1 VEKSTR
7 SEAKVTTG
15 RKGFGA
21 SHRVKSSEQVEAGQ
35 HVDQGWEYRS
45 RRRVKNLEL
54 CKKCP
59 NKEYVALGRKKMLG
73 SRHLLLAV
81 CLAVACKC
89 PIWFSFRCSLFLK
102 L

>member
-1 VEKSTR
+1 MVEKSTR

-35 HVDQGWEYRS
+35 HGDQGWENRS

-54 CKKCP
+54 CKKSP
-59 NKEYVALGRKKMLG
+59 NKGYVVHRYSGKKEDVG
-73 SRHLLLAV
+73 
-81 CLAVACKC
+81 
-89 PIWFSFRCSLFLK
+89 F
-102 L
+102 